1 MCSSLVST
9 EIPISQELQAL
20 ADNGAKAPVLFII
33 KEVRASERFVD
44 FFTANIHVPA
54 SYMIV
59 ATTKPHSMGTRKVR
73 I

>member
-20 ADNGAKAPVLFII
+20 ADNGAKAPVLFI